1 MSVFY
6 DKSRDKYVV
15 EVIYKGI
22 RLPKKRFDC
31 QREAKQSEKD
41 WKAGKNLLPIHI
53 DKIKGSLPEAIKPRS
68 KSENITIEELFKDA
82 GYIWSDKK
90 DCINPPMMAQYFA
103 KFLKEQFNHTDPYA
117 EIPLTH
123 FDDFIKIS
131 RRDGM
136 HLKPEQRTNGKGV
149 ANATI
154 NHYMKAFRTAW
165 TFYAKRGQC
174 NPEPWSGYPTLPE
187 ADLTE
192 GRLRWMT
199 KAEEKQIID
208 FFNDRA
214 MDSPSAGR
222 QLKVLAKMVSVS
234 VKTGLRWAELQN
246 LDKWE
251 LKTERRNNQNEIHNG
266 KSHGNSHFATL
277 VLNDP
282 SLIKNKQMRSIPISE
297 ETFNECH
304 FILDNGGPVTKD
316 CKRFWWRK
324 MKEHM
329 GITDPEFTWHALR
342 HTSATRLVS
351 LGKDIRVIQVFM
363 GHSRIETTLR
373 YAHVSAKNISACVM

>member
-117 EIPLTH
+117 QIPLTH

-251 LKTERRNNQNEIHNG
+251 LKTARKGDDNKNHNG
-266 KSHGNSHFATL
+266 TNHRNSHFATL

-351 LGKDIRVIQVFM
+351 LAKDIRVIQVFM